1 MPAPDDV
8 RRAADALRMLAD
20 PTRLNILWAL
30 MQGETSVACLADLAG
45 TSPTAVSQHL
55 SKLRLAG
62 LVSNRREG
70 TFVIYTLADHHIGEL
85 VRQAL
90 STPTIGR
97 GGLRRTRRGTPA
109 DRPGRGV
116 DGAVPADPPA
126 DDTDDHDREDD
137 EGGVTTEGLLHLRV
151 GGAG

>member
-1 MPAPDDV
+1 MPALEDV

-62 LVSNRREG
+62 LVTNRREG
-70 TFVIYTLADHHIGEL
+70 TFIYYTLADHHIGEL
-85 VRQAL
+85 VTQAL
-90 STPTIGR
+90 SHADHSTGR
-97 GGLRRTRRGTPA
+97 VAPHRQGSAHASPQDAPA
-109 DRPGRGV
+109 QQ
-116 DGAVPADPPA
+116 GAHA
-126 DDTDDHDREDD
+126 T
-137 EGGVTTEGLLHLRV
+137 
-151 GGAG
+151 

>member
-1 MPAPDDV
+1 VHQGIEDFDMPPADSV

-62 LVSNRREG
+62 LVTNRREG
-70 TFVIYTLADHHIGEL
+70 TFVFYALADDHIGEL
-85 VRQAL
+85 VTQAV
-90 STPTIGR
+90 SHADHHTGR
-97 GGLRRTRRGTPA
+97 TS
-109 DRPGRGV
+109 
-116 DGAVPADPPA
+116 
-126 DDTDDHDREDD
+126 HQ
-137 EGGVTTEGLLHLRV
+137 H
-151 GGAG
+151 GGAAQPRPHAPA

>member
-1 MPAPDDV
+1 MPEPDDV

-30 MQGETSVACLADLAG
+30 MQGETSVACLAELAG

-62 LVSNRREG
+62 LVTNRREG
-70 TFVIYTLADHHIGEL
+70 TFIFYALADHHIGEL

-90 STPTIGR
+90 SHADHQAGGR
-97 GGLRRTRRGTPA
+97 AAHQQSSAHGLRGDAEPSR
-109 DRPGRGV
+109 
-116 DGAVPADPPA
+116 
-126 DDTDDHDREDD
+126 H
-137 EGGVTTEGLLHLRV
+137 
-151 GGAG
+151 

>member
-1 MPAPDDV
+1 MPEPEDV

-20 PTRLNILWAL
+20 ATRLNILWAL

-62 LVSNRREG
+62 LVANRREG
-70 TFVIYTLADHHIGEL
+70 TFVYYTLADDHIGEL

-90 STPTIGR
+90 SHADHRT
-97 GGLRRTRRGTPA
+97 GGG
-109 DRPGRGV
+109 GH
-116 DGAVPADPPA
+116 AVPTARDVAPA
-126 DDTDDHDREDD
+126 GTVDH
-137 EGGVTTEGLLHLRV
+137 
-151 GGAG
+151 

>member
-1 MPAPDDV
+1 MHQGIEGFDMPPADAV

-62 LVSNRREG
+62 LVTNRREG
-70 TFVIYTLADHHIGEL
+70 TFIFYALADDHIGEL
-85 VRQAL
+85 VTQAL
-90 STPTIGR
+90 SHADHNSGR
-97 GGLRRTRRGTPA
+97 TSQEHQGSEHQGSEHRRPH
-109 DRPGRGV
+109 
-116 DGAVPADPPA
+116 VPA
-126 DDTDDHDREDD
+126 
-137 EGGVTTEGLLHLRV
+137 
-151 GGAG
+151 

>member
-1 MPAPDDV
+1 MHAGIEGFDMPEMDDV

-30 MQGETSVACLADLAG
+30 MQGETSVACLADLAR

-62 LVSNRREG
+62 LVANRREG
-70 TFVIYTLADHHIGEL
+70 TYIYYTLADHHIGEL

-90 STPTIGR
+90 SHADHSAGR
-97 GGLRRTRRGTPA
+97 TA
-109 DRPGRGV
+109 SS
-116 DGAVPADPPA
+116 DGAMPARDASA
-126 DDTDDHDREDD
+126 DAAASQ
-137 EGGVTTEGLLHLRV
+137 G
-151 GGAG
+151 

>member
-1 MPAPDDV
+1 VHHGIEGFEMPASDDV

-90 STPTIGR
+90 SHADHRAGR
-97 GGLRRTRRGTPA
+97 PEAHEARN
-109 DRPGRGV
+109 
-116 DGAVPADPPA
+116 
-126 DDTDDHDREDD
+126 
-137 EGGVTTEGLLHLRV
+137 
-151 GGAG
+151 AG

>member
-1 MPAPDDV
+1 
-8 RRAADALRMLAD
+8 MLAD

-62 LVSNRREG
+62 LVTNRREG
-70 TFVIYTLADHHIGEL
+70 NFIYYALADHHIGEM

-90 STPTIGR
+90 SHADHRTGRLAEHPGPSAHSSTP
-97 GGLRRTRRGTPA
+97 
-109 DRPGRGV
+109 
-116 DGAVPADPPA
+116 VPPVS
-126 DDTDDHDREDD
+126 T
-137 EGGVTTEGLLHLRV
+137 VVITEQR
-151 GGAG
+151 

>member
-1 MPAPDDV
+1 VEEDRYGGPVHEGIEGFEMPPADDV

-62 LVSNRREG
+62 LVANRREG
-70 TFVIYTLADHHIGEL
+70 TFVYYTLADHHIGAL
-85 VRQAL
+85 VTQAL
-90 STPTIGR
+90 SHADHHSAR
-97 GGLRRTRRGTPA
+97 GAAHG
-109 DRPGRGV
+109 
-116 DGAVPADPPA
+116 
-126 DDTDDHDREDD
+126 D
-137 EGGVTTEGLLHLRV
+137 EVV
-151 GGAG
+151 GHAPVR